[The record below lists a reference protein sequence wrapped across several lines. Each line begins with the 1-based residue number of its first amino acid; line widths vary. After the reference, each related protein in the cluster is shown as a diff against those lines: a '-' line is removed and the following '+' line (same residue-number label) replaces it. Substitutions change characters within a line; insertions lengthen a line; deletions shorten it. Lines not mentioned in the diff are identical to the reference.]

1 MERIRIKVLPKY
13 LSEST
18 KAAVASMDKRA
29 DEIISDGK
37 IEDVLQFFKKLSTS
51 ERRKCLDV
59 LKQMTD

>member
-1 MERIRIKVLPKY
+1 MK
-13 LSEST
+13 
-18 KAAVASMDKRA
+18 SMDKRA

>member
-1 MERIRIKVLPKY
+1 MK
-13 LSEST
+13 
-18 KAAVASMDKRA
+18 SMDKRA

-51 ERRKCLDV
+51 ERRKYLDV